1 MFWKNDLA
9 ELFYEISPIRDY
21 TGKEMELWI
30 EDFKLDQPKYKNDLE
45 ARQNN
50 DSYEAPL
57 RIKARLVNLKTKES
71 KTQEMFLCDFP
82 LMTERGTFIVNG
94 VERVCISQL
103 IRSAGVFFS
112 AQNFGGRNFLAQK
125 LFPIEDHGWN
135 LKRHIL
141 VLSE

>member
-1 MFWKNDLA
+1 
-9 ELFYEISPIRDY
+9 
-21 TGKEMELWI
+21 MELWI

-103 IRSAGVFFS
+103 IRSAGVFF
-112 AQNFGGRNFLAQK
+112 QLKILAVETFWHKNYSQSR
-125 LFPIEDHGWN
+125 IMAG
-135 LKRHIL
+135 I
-141 VLSE
+141 